1 MSAVTTAAPEIQ
13 NPPQTRRR
21 TLPRLGWAGWFSVLI
36 LTMLLIFAV
45 VPELISPYDPL
56 AQNVKSRLQYPSA
69 EHLFGTDELGRD
81 MLSRVIYGARISLF
95 TAFIAVVV
103 SLVIGVPLGLIG
115 GYKGGALDEVVS
127 RATDILVSIPA
138 IILAMAFI
146 AVLGRNPI
154 MVAVVIGVVS
164 APGFIRVIRATT
176 LKTKNLAFVDAV
188 RSAGAT
194 DGYIMF
200 FTILPICLSQIYV
213 QGLLTAS
220 RAVLLEAG
228 LSFLG
233 LGLPP
238 PAPSW
243 GGMLNTGRNYLY
255 QMPWYG
261 IFPGIFLV
269 ALVLSLQLLSGVLR
283 KTFKV

>member
-1 MSAVTTAAPEIQ
+1 MLVLLVIFALIPEI
-13 NPPQTRRR
+13 
-21 TLPRLGWAGWFSVLI
+21 
-36 LTMLLIFAV
+36 
-45 VPELISPYDPL
+45 ISPYDPL
-56 AQNVKSRLQYPSA
+56 KQNVRNRLQYPSA
-69 EHLFGTDELGRD
+69 ENLFGTDEIGRD
-81 MLSRVIYGARISLF
+81 ILSRVIYGTRISLI
-95 TAFIAVVV
+95 TAVIAVIV
-103 SLVIGVPLGLIG
+103 SLVIGVPFGLIG

-127 RATDILVSIPA
+127 RATDILISFPA

-146 AVLGRNPI
+146 AVIGRNPI
-154 MVAVVIGVVS
+154 MVAVVIGIVS
-164 APGFIRVIRATT
+164 APAFIRVIRATT

-200 FTILPICLSQIYV
+200 VTILPLCLSQIYV
-213 QGLLTAS
+213 QALLTAS

-228 LSFLG
+228 LAFLG

-238 PAPSW
+238 PAPTW
-243 GGMLNTGRNYLY
+243 GGMLNTGRSYLH

-269 ALVLSLQLLSGVLR
+269 ALVLSLQLLSNSLR
-283 KTFKV
+283 KTFKI